1 MRLQYRKRDPEAGIF
16 KCQTTRERGKRA
28 THARHA
34 EAAQEQPIGS
44 RKPDRA
50 VGERVARQ
58 HDRAN
63 RTGNAPDAREKETL
77 EFREDARKLGVP
89 PRGKP
94 FGKRERR
101 NLRKAKADRPEL
113 YAALLIQYS
122 DPTRR

>member
-1 MRLQYRKRDPEAGIF
+1 MRLQYRKRDPEAGTF

-34 EAAQEQPIGS
+34 EAAQDQPIGS

-63 RTGNAPDAREKETL
+63 RTGSAPDGREMGSIAYRREAEARGIRTNGKPL
-77 EFREDARKLGVP
+77 KKKWRQNLANARKNP
-89 PRGKP
+89 DAKP
-94 FGKRERR
+94 GLYDKL
-101 NLRKAKADRPEL
+101 LR
-113 YAALLIQYS
+113 QYC
-122 DPTRR
+122 TA

>member
-1 MRLQYRKRDPEAGIF
+1 MRLQYRKRDPKAGIF
-16 KCQTTRERGKRA
+16 KCQTQREQGKRA

-34 EAAQEQPIGS
+34 EASQDQAVGS

-50 VGERVARQ
+50 VKEKVDRQ

-63 RTGNAPDAREKETL
+63 RSGGLIDARERETL
-77 EFREDARKLGVP
+77 EFRRDAAKLGVP